1 MTWIELG
8 TILSTLMVAFT
19 FITKAIQLIT
29 AIHQLILRI
38 DQLTSQVE
46 QHTER
51 IARLEQGGC
60 YYVAG

>member
-38 DQLTSQVE
+38 DQLTTQVE
-46 QHTER
+46 QHAER
-51 IARLEQGGC
+51 INRLEQGGC
-60 YYVAG
+60 YFFFL